1 MKHTAKQVCEALKIS
16 QTSLSGYTVG
26 IQIKRKGRV
35 EWTAPAI
42 LVESDNGNIGD
53 YERVIENGRAKLY
66 YFDSAIEKI
75 RAKRIKPSPAKRPH

>member
-1 MKHTAKQVCEALKIS
+1 MNKHTAKQVCEALKIS
-16 QTSLSGYTVG
+16 QTSLYAYTSGRQV
-26 IQIKRKGRV
+26 KRGGRV

-42 LVESDNGNIGD
+42 LDESDNENIGD

-75 RAKRIKPSPAKRPH
+75 RAKRGKTE